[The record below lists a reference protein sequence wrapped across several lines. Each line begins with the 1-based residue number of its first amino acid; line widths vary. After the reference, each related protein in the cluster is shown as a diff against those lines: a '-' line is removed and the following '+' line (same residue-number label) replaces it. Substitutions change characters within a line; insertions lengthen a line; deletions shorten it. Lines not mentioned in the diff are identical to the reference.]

1 MAKPLKLRVYRTKFL
16 SKLTV
21 KRSEAIMKP
30 LKIALICATAFTTS
44 IALPSI
50 VSLFP
55 GVSIATAYAQEQKTV
70 RVPALREK
78 VYSQL
83 ARAQK
88 LADDG
93 DTKAGLEA
101 LDSIKERASSM
112 NEYEI
117 AMMYNFYG
125 FIYYNENELPKAIAA
140 FENVVNAEAI
150 PESLRLSTTF
160 SLAQL
165 AMANGDYDKV
175 ISFLND
181 WDKINTKPKTDAY
194 HVLKAQAFYQ
204 MKDYNKGI
212 ESINQAIAQ
221 ADIEGKEPKENWLVL
236 QRAMYY
242 SLNQP
247 QKVAQVLERM
257 VKLFNKP
264 EYWVQLG
271 GMYGETGAEKKQL
284 AVLEAAYQQGFLK
297 SKSELSQLAQVYMY
311 NGLSYKAADVMKQ
324 AMDSGALEKSAKN
337 YAFIAEAMVQAKED
351 DKSVQYFAKAA
362 DLSPHGKYDQRLAEV
377 LINTQDYEE
386 AADAARSALDK
397 GGLDFESNVYV
408 ALGMAQYNL
417 QNFDASILAFEQA
430 EKHKKSQRLA
440 TQWIKY
446 VKNEKVH
453 AETLRTALL

>member
-1 MAKPLKLRVYRTKFL
+1 
-16 SKLTV
+16 
-21 KRSEAIMKP
+21 MKP

-44 IALPSI
+44 VALPTV
-50 VSLFP
+50 VSFIP
-55 GVSIATAYAQEQKTV
+55 GVNIATAYAAEQKTK

-93 DTKAGLEA
+93 DAKAGLEA
-101 LDSIKERASSM
+101 LDSIKERSSSM
-112 NEYEI
+112 NDYEV
-117 AMMYNFYG
+117 AMMHNFYG
-125 FIYYNENELPKAIAA
+125 FIYYNENDLAKAIAS

-150 PESLRLSTTF
+150 PETLRLSTTF

-181 WDKINTKPKTDAY
+181 WDNINTKPKTDAY
-194 HVLKAQAFYQ
+194 YVLKAQAFYQ
-204 MKDYNKGI
+204 MKDYSKGI
-212 ESINQAIAQ
+212 NSINQAIAQ
-221 ADIEGKEPKENWLVL
+221 ADSEGKEPKENWLVL

-247 QKVAQVLERM
+247 QKVVDVLERM
-257 VKLFNKP
+257 VKLYNKP

-284 AVLEAAYQQGFLK
+284 AVLEAAYQQGFLN
-297 SKSELSQLAQVYMY
+297 SKSGLTQLSQVYMY
-311 NGLSYKAADVMKQ
+311 NGLSYKAADVMQQ
-324 AMDSGALEKSAKN
+324 AMTSGVVEKTAKN

-351 DKSVQYFAKAA
+351 EKSAQFFAKAA
-362 DLSPHGKYDQRLAEV
+362 DLSTHGKYDQRLAEV
-377 LINTQDYEE
+377 LINTQHYNK
-386 AADAARSALDK
+386 AADAARAALDK
-397 GGLDFESNVYV
+397 GGLDFESNAYV

-417 QNFDASILAFEQA
+417 KNFDASILAFEQA